1 MEIKMNSSAF
11 LDAPPQARGIPWV
24 LRGVALAAVA
34 AVALNSLIMVLG
46 TAAGAST
53 SFAPLQP
60 ASYIALT
67 VFGVV
72 AGAVGWAIVRRATAR
87 PRVVLRALV
96 PIMLALSLIPDVL
109 LLVSNV
115 QPNTSGVA
123 VATLMAMH
131 VATAAIAVFTF
142 ARVMPLE
149 A

>member
-1 MEIKMNSSAF
+1 MNSSAS
-11 LDAPPQARGIPWV
+11 LDAPPQPRGIPWV
-24 LRGVALAAVA
+24 VGGVALGAVA
-34 AVALNSLIMVLG
+34 AVAVNSLIMVLG

-60 ASYIALT
+60 ASYISLT

-72 AGAVGWAIVRRATAR
+72 AGAVGWATVRRVVAR

-96 PIMLALSLIPDVL
+96 PIVLALSFIPDVS

-123 VATLMAMH
+123 VATLMVMH

-149 A
+149 EA